1 MCRIC
6 NGCVSLM
13 AVTILLWD
21 WPAEHSAELTI
32 KPVDTHHKVNTV
44 IKLLVVLLRG
54 EVGQIRRQ
62 ERKVAVQAGL
72 KAQLFEQLLF
82 GFAET
87 GENGK
92 ITRDCSKCVILI
104 TGTEIKW
111 WSDGASLRGESLLW
125 FCPIATTCNRT
136 ACLQFCVWFI
146 LFPTAGQTC
155 LYTDLQVASQSL
167 FFS

>member
-1 MCRIC
+1 M
-6 NGCVSLM
+6 SLI

-82 GFAET
+82 GSAET
-87 GENGK
+87 GEMGN
-92 ITRDCSKCVILI
+92 
-104 TGTEIKW
+104 
-111 WSDGASLRGESLLW
+111 
-125 FCPIATTCNRT
+125 
-136 ACLQFCVWFI
+136 
-146 LFPTAGQTC
+146 
-155 LYTDLQVASQSL
+155 
-167 FFS
+167 